1 MINKRE
7 GESYIDWCIR
17 VLLDLV
23 GDLEGDKRSAVDY
36 AIGYMIGIREVLHEK
51 DN

>member
-1 MINKRE
+1 MISKRE
-7 GESYIDWCIR
+7 DESYIDWCIR

-36 AIGYMIGIREVLHEK
+36 AIGYMSGIREVLHEK